1 MNASLYR
8 EGACV
13 SLSFQSEQG
22 SWSGR
27 THVLCV
33 CVILSLSFVLF
44 LLVCVCVLNC
54 PVRRTRRIGAV
65 ITHVEQV

>member
-44 LLVCVCVLNC
+44 LLVCVCVC
-54 PVRRTRRIGAV
+54 
-65 ITHVEQV
+65 

>member
-13 SLSFQSEQG
+13 SLSFQSELG

-44 LLVCVCVLNC
+44 LLVCVCVELPSEENKAN
-54 PVRRTRRIGAV
+54 RSSYNTR
-65 ITHVEQV
+65 